1 MTLYELGEEYTQQSA
16 QIRAQILKL
25 RPQLKTL
32 QGDAYL
38 QLKNR
43 ILKLYAIAGG
53 CRATGEYVE
62 SSRKQAHTGECASL
76 RALSQIADGRH
87 AVYSGCGTFPLG
99 KL

>member
-38 QLKNR
+38 QLKKSYFKNCMR
-43 ILKLYAIAGG
+43 LQENAG
-53 CRATGEYVE
+53 
-62 SSRKQAHTGECASL
+62 KPAS
-76 RALSQIADGRH
+76 I
-87 AVYSGCGTFPLG
+87 
-99 KL
+99 

>member
-43 ILKLYAIAGG
+43 ILKLYAIAGE
-53 CRATGEYVE
+53 CRETG
-62 SSRKQAHTGECASL
+62 
-76 RALSQIADGRH
+76 
-87 AVYSGCGTFPLG
+87 
-99 KL
+99 